1 MTTPAP
7 ELEKSVFTEHFSTL
21 KDPRRINK
29 GNIKY
34 SLEELIFLTLSAVI
48 SGFQTYE
55 LIEGFGEERIDWL
68 RKFYPYK
75 FGIPSHDTL
84 GEFFSRIKPKDPR
97 ARLEQAKQFAKCL
110 IEFTKTLAQHD
121 SKVIALDG
129 KTVKGFL
136 TSDGYPLHILTAFCT
151 KNKMSLGEETVA
163 GKENELRSTSRKP
176 KLKYKLE

>member
-1 MTTPAP
+1 MVVGLPLKKKMTKNGP
-7 ELEKSVFTEHFSTL
+7 ELEKLLFKEYFTTL

-34 SLEELIFLTLSAVI
+34 SLEEIIFLTISAVI

-55 LIEGFGEERIDWL
+55 LIEGFGEEKIEWL

-84 GEFFSRIKPKDPR
+84 GEFYSRLNPKEFS
-97 ARLEQAKQFAKCL
+97 KCL
-110 IEFTKTLAQHD
+110 FQFTESLDNQDTR
-121 SKVIALDG
+121 VIAVDG

-136 TSDGYPLHILTAFCT
+136 TKEGYPLHILTAFCA
-151 KNKMSLGEETVA
+151 KNSMSLGQEIVA
-163 GKENELRSTSRKP
+163 GKENELRSTSRRP
-176 KLKYKLE
+176 KFK